1 MANRR
6 GWFRGIYKR
15 ERMKLRLFLCLAA
28 ISVVLSAAGP
38 LRPARR
44 PRYGGT
50 VRGEIGAIIH
60 SLDPAVAAANPE
72 EAGAKAELDALLYD
86 RRSED
91 GDFVGTAGSGP
102 FRLSAWEAGKS
113 AVVAGTEEYRDG
125 RPCVASM

>member
-1 MANRR
+1 
-6 GWFRGIYKR
+6 
-15 ERMKLRLFLCLAA
+15 MKLRPFLYLAA

-50 VRGEIGAIIH
+50 LRVEIGAIVH

-86 RRSED
+86 QHSED
-91 GDFVGTAGSGP
+91 GTFVGTAGSGA
-102 FRLSAWEAGKS
+102 FRVSAWEAGRP
-113 AVVAGTEEYRDG
+113 AVCRFHRNSDGTVGSRSNAGPGVE
-125 RPCVASM
+125 